1 MLVLSI
7 KVRSKKCWVPPV
19 CLSHSTDLRPQ
30 PDCYKDKKVEH
41 CVGHS
46 TYTVNKYSIQ
56 LLHTR
61 NVRQCNGNVKYI
73 FLGAKKTLSVDQR
86 KVGEGQ
92 NKVSYPSSYISY
104 ILHPILEAICANLEI
119 KSINSSKFL
128 SFLLL
133 TSLIASGLLNS
144 HFQRGE
150 IKVLVKIT
158 REYYC
163 VIMFLFI

>member
-19 CLSHSTDLRPQ
+19 SLSHSTDLRPQ
-30 PDCYKDKKVEH
+30 SDCCKDKVEH

-61 NVRQCNGNVKYI
+61 NVRQWNGNVKYR
-73 FLGAKKTLSVDQR
+73 FLGAKKTPSVDQR
-86 KVGEGQ
+86 KVGAGKI
-92 NKVSYPSSYISY
+92 KVSYPSSYISY

-133 TSLIASGLLNS
+133 SSLIASGLLNS